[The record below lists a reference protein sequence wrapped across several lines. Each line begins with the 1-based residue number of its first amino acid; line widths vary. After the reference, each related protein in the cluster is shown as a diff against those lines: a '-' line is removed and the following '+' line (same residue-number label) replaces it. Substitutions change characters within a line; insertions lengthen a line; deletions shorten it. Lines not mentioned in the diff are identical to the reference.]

1 MAKESDLL
9 LANQLKTMKK
19 IEIINESEVL
29 KSLNK
34 GVVVSGRLVRKQLP
48 NGMKV
53 TEFIPYNRRK
63 RIRRAD
69 KLICELEHG
78 WVKESAERVKVY
90 DSLPKRLGTARITSI
105 LEREMSHAKNA
116 LMDRELFENEEQQ

>member
-48 NGMKV
+48 NGLQI

-63 RIRRAD
+63 HIRIPD
-69 KLICELEHG
+69 ILVCELEHG
-78 WVKESAERVKVY
+78 WVKESAQRVKVY
-90 DSLPKRLGTARITSI
+90 ESIPKRLGTARI
-105 LEREMSHAKNA
+105 MSV
-116 LMDRELFENEEQQ
+116 LDREVKTAKDSLMLNELNID